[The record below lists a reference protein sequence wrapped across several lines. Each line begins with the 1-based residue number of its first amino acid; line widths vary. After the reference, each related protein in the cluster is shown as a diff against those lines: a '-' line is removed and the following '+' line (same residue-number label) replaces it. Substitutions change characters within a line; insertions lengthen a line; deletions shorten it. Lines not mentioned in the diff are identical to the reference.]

1 MTEYAQSQGIS
12 ITTQCFDCMQLDDV
26 CDNCL
31 ELREARD
38 SVIAHEMVDE
48 GNLQYKTPL
57 SWLTEMPSGHEW
69 TERDGEFKQP
79 TVNLQDGGVLDNLWE
94 LEDYTQRQRETLCQW
109 CNLLTPKMFNDCQV
123 CDEPLEHNLV

>member
-1 MTEYAQSQGIS
+1 MSEYAQSQGIS

-38 SVIAHEMVDE
+38 SAIAHEIVDE

-57 SWLTEMPSGHEW
+57 SWLTEMPSGHDW
-69 TERDGEFKQP
+69 TDRDGEFKHP
-79 TVNLQDGGVLDNLWE
+79 TVSLQDGGVLDNLWE

-109 CNLLTPKMFNDCQV
+109 CHLLTPKMFNDCQV
-123 CDEPLEHNLV
+123 CDKPLEHNLV